1 MDRTKTDRFAL
12 AAFSLAFSIQRI
24 LESKHVAPE
33 AKEKLTQDF
42 AKLRERVTLLTKIRE
57 NKETATRLRQQT
69 TDGVIRRPEA
79 STY

>member
-24 LESKHVAPE
+24 LESKHIAPE
-33 AKEKLTQDF
+33 AKEKLIQDF

-57 NKETATRLRQQT
+57 NKETPTRLRQQT
-69 TDGVIRRPEA
+69 TDGVIRRPGA
-79 STY
+79 LTY